1 MCQKERAKI
10 LIIEDFENVRN
21 SYADL
26 LTPEGYDVLE
36 AGQGEEALKIIK
48 DGRPDLILL
57 DLLLPEVD
65 GFGVLGKL
73 RADRQMRKIPVLVLS
88 ALNGEAHIEKI
99 TFLSLAP
106 STSLSMIYL
115 KKTNPVSGG

>member
-73 RADRQMRKIPVLVLS
+73 RADRQMRQIPVLVLS